1 MKIRMNVISC
11 HTMIM
16 KSILPILLLL
26 LLTPAL
32 AAANECRNDDLDTD
46 VEWVGSGSASIAWG
60 RTYALET
67 NDEVYTLRADDF
79 DSSLNASAI
88 SIENK
93 GEVRSE
99 VLYLNLL
106 EDDRYFDWD
115 SEIKVE
121 LTGITVDSDK
131 TPSAHLAF
139 YRRGRPELDI
149 DIDATSDDFGE
160 IHVSSDQYLPEKE
173 KTITID
179 VRNTGE
185 AWIENVKLRVDIGK
199 LELKGYNGLEFHDQT
214 IYKNFGCMEKGDTES
229 INFTVIAPAWDE
241 VTSPYEIN
249 YSITAFAE
257 GVDIKDG
264 RYEANESIT
273 LSCTDPEIRVVKSVC
288 YDEIN
293 MSPCN
298 LVRSNLYS
306 LREVVACMPEALIY
320 NVSEWSIVELAI
332 YNIGFYPVRNL
343 NITDSPIPDGFRIA
357 EMYEKGSPTCISEDR
372 PYHIR
377 YKLFP
382 TKPGTYTFDAPSV
395 EADFYGKDFSWE
407 SSGVTIT
414 VHGPD
419 INLTKT
425 VAESDGDRTY
435 KVTLNLR
442 NDGDRAAYINLTD
455 TVPAGAGY
463 IEESAEEGI
472 AGGGLPLSE
481 WDLDICR
488 VDDSHRITVEGVL
501 LPPGT
506 SLEASYLIR
515 PDRFDELDIPYA
527 EVWFRARNYYEGVVR
542 SSFWESGVEVV
553 QVWDPSSGGWV
564 TPDNESGEAGVN
576 ETAVPTPRPAE
587 PQNSTQFKQS
597 QQVLLHRSDG
607 NQTNQT
613 TLHTSQLSSI
623 TDRLPHQIR
632 AGMEW
637 AGSAVETAGKIAA
650 TIADTSLTLIAIIVA
665 VSGFL
670 LAFLLLRTGGPPVS
684 PGT

>member
-1 MKIRMNVISC
+1 MIERIVFIISV
-11 HTMIM
+11 
-16 KSILPILLLL
+16 SL
-26 LLTPAL
+26 LLTTAL
-32 AAANECRNDDLDTD
+32 ASANECRNDDLDTD

-60 RTYALET
+60 RTYELVA
-67 NDEVYTLRADDF
+67 NDEVYILRADDF

-88 SIENK
+88 SIEK
-93 GEVRSE
+93 GGAVRRAI
-99 VLYLNLL
+99 LNLNRQ
-106 EDDRYFDWD
+106 EDDRCFDWD

-121 LTGITVDSDK
+121 LTGITTDSHK
-131 TPSAHLAF
+131 TPSAQLKF
-139 YRRGRPELDI
+139 YRRGMPELDI
-149 DIDATSDDFGE
+149 NIDATSETFDE
-160 IHVSSDQYLPEKE
+160 ISVSSDQYLPEKE

-179 VRNTGE
+179 VRNTGD
-185 AWIENVKLRVDIGK
+185 AWIETVELEVEIGELK
-199 LELKGYNGLEFHDQT
+199 LKGYNGLEFHDQT
-214 IYKNFGCMEKGDTES
+214 IYKNLGCMEKGDTES
-229 INFTVIAPAWDE
+229 INFTVIAPAWDGI
-241 VTSPYEIN
+241 TSPYEIN
-249 YSITAFAE
+249 YSISAYAKGFN
-257 GVDIKDG
+257 IKDG
-264 RYEANESIT
+264 QHAANESIT

-288 YDEIN
+288 YDEIG

-298 LVRSNLYS
+298 LVRSNKYS

-320 NVSEWSIVELAI
+320 NMSEWSTVELRV
-332 YNIGFYPVRNL
+332 YNVGFYSVRNL
-343 NITDSPIPDGFRIA
+343 NITDSLIPDGLRVA
-357 EMYEKGSPTCISEDR
+357 KTHTKGSPACVSEET
-372 PYHIR
+372 PYSIG

-414 VHGPD
+414 VHGPH

-425 VAESDGDRTY
+425 VAESEGDGTY

-481 WDLDICR
+481 WDLDLCK
-488 VDDSHRITVEGVL
+488 VDDSHRIAVKGVL

-515 PDRFDELDIPYA
+515 PDRFDELDLPYA

-576 ETAVPTPRPAE
+576 ETAVPTPTPTPAE
-587 PQNSTQFKQS
+587 PSNSTQFKTS

-613 TLHTSQLSSI
+613 VLHTSPQLSGI

-632 AGMEW
+632 EGMQW
-637 AGSAVETAGKIAA
+637 FDSVVETAGKIAA
-650 TIADTSLTLIAIIVA
+650 TITDTSLTLIAIIVA